1 MTTDPATTGPAVL
14 LDLYGKRF
22 PVYFLADGTPAAMP
36 DRGPCPTPVF
46 ITSVPK
52 AGTYLTA
59 EVLRRLG
66 VHATNLHTDVGYV
79 SDLRFRDPRKSM
91 LQYAVPLPVEAT
103 LRLVAPGQFA
113 VGHLPPDDRCLAA
126 LAGFRVLVVC
136 RELRQAFISL
146 VRFLATNDPL
156 DADLARRL
164 NDLPDGPAR
173 VLLALDSA
181 VTRDWY
187 LPLCRAMAG
196 WLTQREA
203 LLVRF
208 ETLAGDDG
216 PDAQEGLVC
225 RIAEYLGLPTSRE
238 EGRAAGRESLNQ
250 PTLTFSGRRSSLDT
264 YWNDAVEARFQV
276 AGGPDINRL
285 FGYPEPSARVSGKPS
300 NQTGEAA

>member
-1 MTTDPATTGPAVL
+1 MTSDSTIPGSSVL
-14 LDLYGKRF
+14 PDLYGKHV
-22 PVYFLADGTPAAMP
+22 PVYFLADGTPAAVP
-36 DRGPCPTPVF
+36 DRGLCATPVF

-66 VHATNLHTDVGYV
+66 VCATDLHTDVGYV
-79 SDLRFRDPRKSM
+79 SDLRFRDPQKSI

-103 LRLVAPGQFA
+103 LRLVASGQFA

-146 VRFLATNDPL
+146 VRFLAANDPL

-164 NDLPDGPAR
+164 NELPDGPER

-187 LPLCRAMAG
+187 LPLCRAMVG
-196 WLTQREA
+196 WLAQPGA

-225 RIAEYLGLPTSRE
+225 RIAEHLGLATSRE
-238 EGRAAGRESLNQ
+238 ESRAAGRDSLNQ
-250 PTLTFSGRRSSLDT
+250 PTLTYSGRRSSLDT

-276 AGGPDINRL
+276 VGGPDINRL

-300 NQTGEAA
+300 IQTGEAA